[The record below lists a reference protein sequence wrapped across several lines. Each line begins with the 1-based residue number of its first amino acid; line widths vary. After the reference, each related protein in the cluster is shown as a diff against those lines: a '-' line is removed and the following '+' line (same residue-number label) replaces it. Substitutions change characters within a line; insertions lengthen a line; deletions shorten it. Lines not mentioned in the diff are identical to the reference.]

1 MKRKAVRKVKSASA
15 AKPNKAGG
23 KRAAA
28 KTPAK
33 AAAKKSSEKP
43 KHDALDAM
51 IAASAQALGLTL
63 DPSWQDNIKFNL
75 QLVLRHAA
83 LVDEFPLPDDAEPA
97 PVFHA

>member
-15 AKPNKAGG
+15 AKPNTPRA
-23 KRAAA
+23 KRVAA

-33 AAAKKSSEKP
+33 AAAKKPDLKP
-43 KHDALDAM
+43 KHDALDTV

-83 LVDEFPLPDDAEPA
+83 LVDEFALPDDAEPA